1 MRIIV
6 SVFNELSVYG
16 ITKTALW
23 LFLSSCPF
31 MWYTLSI

>member
-16 ITKTALW
+16 IIHKLLRFVPAVLRGA
-23 LFLSSCPF
+23 FLQEG
-31 MWYTLSI
+31 